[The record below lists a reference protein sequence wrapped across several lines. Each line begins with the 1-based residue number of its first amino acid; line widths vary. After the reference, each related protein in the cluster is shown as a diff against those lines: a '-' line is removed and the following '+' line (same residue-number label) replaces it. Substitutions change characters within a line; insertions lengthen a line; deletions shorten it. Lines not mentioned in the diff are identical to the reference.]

1 MKKRILLLMLLLTAL
16 LCSGCAMRT
25 VYDMYSLPR
34 RSEEYNNLQE
44 AIDMAMAGGMTYSAP
59 QSGENRQTV
68 QMADLTGDG
77 RDEYLV
83 FAKGSSEKPMKIL
96 IFTQDEDGKAQLL
109 EIINGTGS
117 AFEQVEY
124 VDMDDHPGMEIVVGR
139 QVSDQVLRSVS
150 VYGIRGEDAEQLM
163 SIGYS
168 RFLTCDVD
176 GNGRQELLIV
186 QPGMEA
192 RDNGIAMLYS
202 IRDGVLERSMEAEL
216 SQRAENIMRLTVSKL
231 EGGEPAVYIA
241 SAVDETS
248 IITDVLALR
257 DGRFTNISLSGESG
271 NSVKTLRNYYVYGN
285 DVDGDGVLELPSLIG
300 MQPLYWDWNGEAQ
313 YLIRWFS
320 LDIHGKE
327 ADKLYSY
334 HNYLGGWYIRLDS
347 DWASRVTVEQ
357 VGNTYTFY
365 EWDEAFETA
374 TCLYTVFALTGSD
387 RQTQAMED
395 SRFPLYTGESVI
407 YAARLEETAAA
418 YGITEETLR
427 SSFQLIRETFSVGA
441 GE

>member
-124 VDMDDHPGMEIVVGR
+124 VNMDDHPGMEIVVGR

-168 RFLTCDVD
+168 RFLICDVD

-327 ADKLYSY
+327 SDKLYSY

-395 SRFPLYTGESVI
+395 SRFPLYTSESVI
-407 YAARLEETAAA
+407 YAARLEETAAD

>member
-124 VDMDDHPGMEIVVGR
+124 VNMDDRPGMEIVVGR

-395 SRFPLYTGESVI
+395 SRFPLYTSESVI

>member
-124 VDMDDHPGMEIVVGR
+124 VNMDDHPGMEIVVGR

-168 RFLTCDVD
+168 RFLICDVD

-327 ADKLYSY
+327 SDKLYSY

-374 TCLYTVFALTGSD
+374 TCLYTVFALSGSD

-395 SRFPLYTGESVI
+395 SRFPLYTSESVI
-407 YAARLEETAAA
+407 YAARLEETAAD

-427 SSFQLIRETFSVGA
+427 SSFQLIRETFSMGA

>member
-124 VDMDDHPGMEIVVGR
+124 VNMDDHPGMEIVVGR

-168 RFLTCDVD
+168 RFLICDVD

-374 TCLYTVFALTGSD
+374 TCLYTVFALSGSD

-395 SRFPLYTGESVI
+395 SRFPLYTSESVI
-407 YAARLEETAAA
+407 YAARLEETAAD

>member
-1 MKKRILLLMLLLTAL
+1 
-16 LCSGCAMRT
+16 
-25 VYDMYSLPR
+25 
-34 RSEEYNNLQE
+34 
-44 AIDMAMAGGMTYSAP
+44 
-59 QSGENRQTV
+59 
-68 QMADLTGDG
+68 
-77 RDEYLV
+77 
-83 FAKGSSEKPMKIL
+83 
-96 IFTQDEDGKAQLL
+96 
-109 EIINGTGS
+109 
-117 AFEQVEY
+117 
-124 VDMDDHPGMEIVVGR
+124 
-139 QVSDQVLRSVS
+139 
-150 VYGIRGEDAEQLM
+150 
-163 SIGYS
+163 
-168 RFLTCDVD
+168 
-176 GNGRQELLIV
+176 
-186 QPGMEA
+186 
-192 RDNGIAMLYS
+192 
-202 IRDGVLERSMEAEL
+202 MEAEL

-327 ADKLYSY
+327 SDKLYSY

-374 TCLYTVFALTGSD
+374 TCLYTVFALSGSD

-395 SRFPLYTGESVI
+395 SRFPLYTSESVI
-407 YAARLEETAAA
+407 YAARLEETAAD

-427 SSFQLIRETFSVGA
+427 SSFQLIRETFSMGA